1 MNAHTLLLTGFA
13 PFDGHP
19 VNASSRVLET
29 GHWPLREH
37 WQVRTRILP
46 VSWTRAWPTLEAD
59 LDASVR
65 GVLALGQADLD
76 CLQLERCA
84 RNRNDSR
91 VDADGDLPTAHG
103 IVPDGPETLP
113 ARLPLTRLQRGLE
126 AGGHP
131 VTVADDAGDFLCNHV
146 FYRLM
151 DHVAHHRADL
161 QAGFVHVPEPGR
173 MDASDLRAAILVL
186 VSEMLEH
193 LEIRDSA
200 MGRLQPLR

>member
-1 MNAHTLLLTGFA
+1 MSAHTLLLTGFG
-13 PFDGHP
+13 PFDRHP
-19 VNASSRVLET
+19 VNASAQVLEIDA
-29 GHWPLREH
+29 WPVREH
-37 WQVRTRILP
+37 WQVRTCILP
-46 VSWTRAWPTLEAD
+46 VSWARAWPMLESE

-65 GVLALGQADLD
+65 GVLALGQADID
-76 CLQLERCA
+76 GLQLERHA
-84 RNRNDSR
+84 RNHNGSR
-91 VDADGDLPTAHG
+91 VDADGDPPGAQQ
-103 IVPDGPETLP
+103 IVPEGPGTR
-113 ARLPLTRLQRGLE
+113 ATRLPLARLQRGLE

-173 MDASDLRAAILVL
+173 MAGEDLRAAVLVL
-186 VSEMLEH
+186 VSGMLEH

-200 MGRLQPLR
+200 MGRLQPMR